1 LGDQATNEVCEN
13 LKILLIEVFELFEVF
28 CLNVVSA
35 SEFLNVSIAD
45 FNSVGEYLDILLVNF
60 FNRLAGITSEF
71 LEVFLVDVEIACEL
85 FNTVFVNVK
94 FASEFLDVLLI
105 NIKSLGSFNGS
116 IFVYRLRWFLW
127 FRRVLLIFDGKKYLE
142 ATYEQIDVIYLWLF
156 KIRFGLCNQMQSL
169 H

>member
-1 LGDQATNEVCEN
+1 
-13 LKILLIEVFELFEVF
+13 
-28 CLNVVSA
+28 VSA
-35 SEFLNVSIAD
+35 SEFLNVSVAD

-85 FNTVFVNVK
+85 FNTVLVNVK

-169 H
+169 HLSADSPRNSSDCLAFIF

>member
-1 LGDQATNEVCEN
+1 MFV
-13 LKILLIEVFELFEVF
+13 
-28 CLNVVSA
+28 

-45 FNSVGEYLDILLVNF
+45 FDSVGEYLDILLVNF
-60 FNRLAGITSEF
+60 FNRLAGITSKF

-85 FNTVFVNVK
+85 FNTVLVNVK

-116 IFVYRLRWFLW
+116 IFLYRLRWFLW
-127 FRRVLLIFDGKKYLE
+127 FRRVLFLDLIFDGKYLE

-156 KIRFGLCNQMQSL
+156 RFRFGLCKPMQSL
-169 H
+169 HLSADSPRNSSDYLAFIF